1 MSLFIYY
8 LPAWASD
15 SDKHKEIKYYS
26 AQFYP
31 STYLP
36 QLSREE
42 CCFIRH
48 AVISC
53 CFFFIVMS
61 H

>member
-1 MSLFIYY
+1 MSLFIDYH
-8 LPAWASD
+8 PAWASD
-15 SDKHKEIKYYS
+15 SDKHKEIKYHS

-42 CCFIRH
+42 CCFIRYP
-48 AVISC
+48 VI
-53 CFFFIVMS
+53 
-61 H
+61 

>member
-15 SDKHKEIKYYS
+15 SDIHKEIKYHS
-26 AQFYP
+26 ARLYP

-42 CCFIRH
+42 CCFIH
-48 AVISC
+48 YPVN
-53 CFFFIVMS
+53 
-61 H
+61 

>member
-15 SDKHKEIKYYS
+15 SDKHKEIKYHS

-36 QLSREE
+36 QLSREVLFYPLP
-42 CCFIRH
+42 CNLA
-48 AVISC
+48 AV
-53 CFFFIVMS
+53 FLQ
-61 H
+61 

>member
-8 LPAWASD
+8 LPVWASD
-15 SDKHKEIKYYS
+15 SDIHKEIKYHS
-26 AQFYP
+26 VRLYP

-42 CCFIRH
+42 CCFIH
-48 AVISC
+48 YPVN
-53 CFFFIVMS
+53 
-61 H
+61 